1 MSYYKLLDTLKA
13 QLNAT
18 NLINTVTDG
27 QISDVDLNKQTLF
40 PLAHIIVNQATI
52 EGKLQRFNV
61 SILAMDI
68 LDGKEKYDVEPS
80 IMNAML
86 QALNRVYEVMTRGDL
101 NPDYIMI
108 DGTPNL
114 EPFTD
119 RFENKL
125 AGWAMTFDVIMMSEM
140 TVCDTGFTSGCPNV
154 TITDGD
160 ETIQVLAGG
169 TYICEGG
176 SVELNVSNSNDTY
189 SVTTSENLELPNI
202 QFTDSDGTV
211 TSVPSVTDIV
221 ATPQIKDIF
230 IKGIFAIGNDTM
242 ETLTIDSDTEGTY
255 TSITDDGSSGTIT
268 LSKNGGAFGAFS
280 SPFVLVATDTLVVKR
295 TVTTAIGN
303 FKLIGTYV

>member
-27 QISDVDLNKQTLF
+27 QISDVDLAKQTLF
-40 PLAHIIVNQATI
+40 PLAHIIVNSATI

-108 DGTPNL
+108 DGAPTL

-154 TITDGD
+154 TVTDGD

-169 TYICEGG
+169 TYTCEGG
-176 SVELNVSNSNDTY
+176 SAELNVSNSNGSYDVDIT
-189 SVTTSENLELPNI
+189 ENLVLPDTTYI
-202 QFTDSDGTV
+202 FTVDSIEQA
-211 TSVPSVTDIV
+211 PFNL
-221 ATPQIKDIF
+221 P
-230 IKGIFAIGNDTM
+230 
-242 ETLTIDSDTEGTY
+242 TLENQTI
-255 TSITDDGSSGTIT
+255 
-268 LSKNGGAFGAFS
+268 N
-280 SPFVLVATDTLVVKR
+280 VVWQ
-295 TVTTAIGN
+295 
-303 FKLIGTYV
+303 

>member
-18 NLINTVTDG
+18 NLISTVTDG
-27 QISDVDLNKQTLF
+27 QISDVDLAKQTLF

-61 SILAMDI
+61 TILAMDI

-140 TVCDTGFTSGCPNV
+140 TVCNTGFTSGCPNV
-154 TITDGD
+154 TVTDGASSV
-160 ETIQVLAGG
+160 QVLAGG
-169 TYICEGG
+169 TYTCSAGA
-176 SVELNVSNSNDTY
+176 SVVVSNSNDSY
-189 SVTTSENLELPNI
+189 LVTTSTNLELPN
-202 QFTDSDGTV
+202 TTVNVYVNGTLNS
-211 TSVPSVTDIV
+211 T
-221 ATPQIKDIF
+221 
-230 IKGIFAIGNDTM
+230 
-242 ETLTIDSDTEGTY
+242 
-255 TSITDDGSSGTIT
+255 GTIVT
-268 LSKNGGAFGAFS
+268 LDPNQVINISA
-280 SPFVLVATDTLVVKR
+280 
-295 TVTTAIGN
+295 
-303 FKLIGTYV
+303 

>member
-18 NLINTVTDG
+18 NLISTVTDG
-27 QISDVDLNKQTLF
+27 QISDVDLAKQTLF
-40 PLAHIIVNQATI
+40 PLAHIIVNSATI
-52 EGKLQRFNV
+52 DGKLQRFNV
-61 SILAMDI
+61 TILAMDI

-86 QALNRVYEVMTRGDL
+86 QSLNRVYEIMTRGDL

-154 TITDGD
+154 TVTDGVNSV
-160 ETIQVLAGG
+160 QVLAGG
-169 TYICEGG
+169 NYTCVGAPA
-176 SVELNVSNSNDTY
+176 SVVVSNSNNSY
-189 SVTTSENLELPNI
+189 SVTTSTNLVLPN
-202 QFTDSDGTV
+202 TTVNVYVNGTLNS
-211 TSVPSVTDIV
+211 T
-221 ATPQIKDIF
+221 
-230 IKGIFAIGNDTM
+230 
-242 ETLTIDSDTEGTY
+242 
-255 TSITDDGSSGTIT
+255 GTIVT
-268 LSKNGGAFGAFS
+268 LDPNQVINISA
-280 SPFVLVATDTLVVKR
+280 
-295 TVTTAIGN
+295 
-303 FKLIGTYV
+303 

>member
-27 QISDVDLNKQTLF
+27 QISDVDLDKQTLF
-40 PLAHIIVNQATI
+40 PLAHIIVNSATI

-86 QALNRVYEVMTRGDL
+86 QSLNRVYEVMTRGDL

-108 DGTPNL
+108 DGAPTL

-154 TITDGD
+154 TVTDGD

-169 TYICEGG
+169 TYTCEGG
-176 SVELNVSNSNDTY
+176 VASVVVSNSNDTY
-189 SVTTSENLELPNI
+189 SVTTSTNLELPN
-202 QFTDSDGTV
+202 TTV
-211 TSVPSVTDIV
+211 NVYVNGVLNST
-221 ATPQIKDIF
+221 
-230 IKGIFAIGNDTM
+230 
-242 ETLTIDSDTEGTY
+242 
-255 TSITDDGSSGTIT
+255 GTIVT
-268 LSKNGGAFGAFS
+268 LDPNETINISA
-280 SPFVLVATDTLVVKR
+280 
-295 TVTTAIGN
+295 
-303 FKLIGTYV
+303 

>member
-27 QISDVDLNKQTLF
+27 QISDVDLDKQTLF

-86 QALNRVYEVMTRGDL
+86 QSLNRVYEVMTRGDL

-108 DGTPNL
+108 DGAPTL

-154 TITDGD
+154 TVTDGD

-169 TYICEGG
+169 TYTCEGG
-176 SVELNVSNSNDTY
+176 SASIVVSNSNDSY
-189 SVTTSENLELPNI
+189 SVTTSTNLELPN
-202 QFTDSDGTV
+202 TTVNVYVNGTLNS
-211 TSVPSVTDIV
+211 T
-221 ATPQIKDIF
+221 
-230 IKGIFAIGNDTM
+230 
-242 ETLTIDSDTEGTY
+242 
-255 TSITDDGSSGTIT
+255 GTIVT
-268 LSKNGGAFGAFS
+268 LDPNETINISA
-280 SPFVLVATDTLVVKR
+280 
-295 TVTTAIGN
+295 
-303 FKLIGTYV
+303 

>member
-18 NLINTVTDG
+18 NLISTVTDG
-27 QISDVDLNKQTLF
+27 QISDVDLAKQTLF
-40 PLAHIIVNQATI
+40 PLAHIIVNSATI

-61 SILAMDI
+61 TILAMDI

-108 DGTPNL
+108 DGAPTL

-154 TITDGD
+154 TVTDGD

-169 TYICEGG
+169 TYTCEGG
-176 SVELNVSNSNDTY
+176 SASVVVSNSNDSY
-189 SVTTSENLELPNI
+189 SVTTSTNLELPN
-202 QFTDSDGTV
+202 TTVNVYVNGTLNS
-211 TSVPSVTDIV
+211 T
-221 ATPQIKDIF
+221 
-230 IKGIFAIGNDTM
+230 
-242 ETLTIDSDTEGTY
+242 
-255 TSITDDGSSGTIT
+255 GTIVT
-268 LSKNGGAFGAFS
+268 LDPNETINISA
-280 SPFVLVATDTLVVKR
+280 
-295 TVTTAIGN
+295 
-303 FKLIGTYV
+303 

>member
-1 MSYYKLLDTLKA
+1 MSYYKLLDTLKV

-18 NLINTVTDG
+18 NLISTVTDG
-27 QISDVDLNKQTLF
+27 QISDVDLAKQTLF
-40 PLAHIIVNQATI
+40 PLAHIIVNSATI

-108 DGTPNL
+108 EGAPTL

-125 AGWAMTFDVIMMSEM
+125 AGWAMTFDVTMMSEM
-140 TVCDTGFTSGCPNV
+140 TVCNTGFTSGCPNV
-154 TITDGD
+154 TVTDGD

-169 TYICEGG
+169 TYTCEGG
-176 SVELNVSNSNDTY
+176 SASVVVSNSNDSY
-189 SVTTSENLELPNI
+189 SVTTSTNLELPN
-202 QFTDSDGTV
+202 TTVNVYVNGTLNS
-211 TSVPSVTDIV
+211 T
-221 ATPQIKDIF
+221 
-230 IKGIFAIGNDTM
+230 
-242 ETLTIDSDTEGTY
+242 
-255 TSITDDGSSGTIT
+255 GTIVT
-268 LSKNGGAFGAFS
+268 LDPNQVINISA
-280 SPFVLVATDTLVVKR
+280 
-295 TVTTAIGN
+295 
-303 FKLIGTYV
+303 

>member
-18 NLINTVTDG
+18 NLISTVTDG
-27 QISDVDLNKQTLF
+27 QISDVDLAKQTLF
-40 PLAHIIVNQATI
+40 PLAHIIVNSATI
-52 EGKLQRFNV
+52 EGKMQRFNV
-61 SILAMDI
+61 TILAMDI

-125 AGWAMTFDVIMMSEM
+125 AGWAMTFDVVMMSEM

-154 TITDGD
+154 TVTDGASSV
-160 ETIQVLAGG
+160 QVLAGG
-169 TYICEGG
+169 NYTCVGAPA
-176 SVELNVSNSNDTY
+176 SVIVSNSNDSY
-189 SVTTSENLELPNI
+189 LVTTSTNLELPN
-202 QFTDSDGTV
+202 TTV
-211 TSVPSVTDIV
+211 NVYV
-221 ATPQIKDIF
+221 
-230 IKGIFAIGNDTM
+230 N
-242 ETLTIDSDTEGTY
+242 
-255 TSITDDGSSGTIT
+255 GSLNSTGTIVT
-268 LSKNGGAFGAFS
+268 LDPNQ
-280 SPFVLVATDTLVVKR
+280 
-295 TVTTAIGN
+295 
-303 FKLIGTYV
+303 LINISV

>member
-27 QISDVDLNKQTLF
+27 QISDVDLDKQTLF
-40 PLAHIIVNQATI
+40 PLAHIIVNSATI

-154 TITDGD
+154 TVTDGD

-169 TYICEGG
+169 TYTCEGG
-176 SVELNVSNSNDTY
+176 VAEVVVSNSNDTY
-189 SVTTSENLELPNI
+189 SVTTSTNLELPN
-202 QFTDSDGTV
+202 TTV
-211 TSVPSVTDIV
+211 NVYVNGVLNST
-221 ATPQIKDIF
+221 
-230 IKGIFAIGNDTM
+230 
-242 ETLTIDSDTEGTY
+242 
-255 TSITDDGSSGTIT
+255 GTIVT
-268 LSKNGGAFGAFS
+268 LDPNQVINISA
-280 SPFVLVATDTLVVKR
+280 
-295 TVTTAIGN
+295 
-303 FKLIGTYV
+303 

>member
-1 MSYYKLLDTLKA
+1 MSYFKLLDTLKA

-18 NLINTVTDG
+18 NLISTVTDG
-27 QISDVDLNKQTLF
+27 QISDVDLAKQTLF
-40 PLAHIIVNQATI
+40 PLAHIIINSATI

-61 SILAMDI
+61 TILAMDI

-86 QALNRVYEVMTRGDL
+86 QSLNRVYEIMTRGDL

-154 TITDGD
+154 TVTDGASSV
-160 ETIQVLAGG
+160 QVLAGG
-169 TYICEGG
+169 TYTCVGAPT
-176 SVELNVSNSNDTY
+176 SVVVSNSNDSY
-189 SVTTSENLELPNI
+189 LVTTSTNLELPN
-202 QFTDSDGTV
+202 TTV
-211 TSVPSVTDIV
+211 NVYV
-221 ATPQIKDIF
+221 
-230 IKGIFAIGNDTM
+230 N
-242 ETLTIDSDTEGTY
+242 
-255 TSITDDGSSGTIT
+255 GSLNSTGTIVT
-268 LSKNGGAFGAFS
+268 LDPNQVINIS
-280 SPFVLVATDTLVVKR
+280 V
-295 TVTTAIGN
+295 
-303 FKLIGTYV
+303 